1 AAWICEWIANAA
13 LLTGQVPSTTS
24 PSSSTSSRSRTRICL
39 KFIPKGFTQNRFG
52 CSGSRTVM
60 WPATPSSKRK
70 RPKTRNAAARRC
82 LRWRRSSATSSNVG
96 NRWGVRSGT
105 TAPNLD
111 LRHLQGGERLPQLRL
126 ADLPGW
132 RVRQLLEHHP
142 LLRDLVRGEVVPRE

>member
-1 AAWICEWIANAA
+1 K
-13 LLTGQVPSTTS
+13 P
-24 PSSSTSSRSRTRICL
+24 
-39 KFIPKGFTQNRFG
+39 
-52 CSGSRTVM
+52 
-60 WPATPSSKRK
+60 K

-142 LLRDLVRGEVVPRE
+142 LLRDLVRGEVVPREAVEVVDVGDVARGGPHGPPGAFPPAR